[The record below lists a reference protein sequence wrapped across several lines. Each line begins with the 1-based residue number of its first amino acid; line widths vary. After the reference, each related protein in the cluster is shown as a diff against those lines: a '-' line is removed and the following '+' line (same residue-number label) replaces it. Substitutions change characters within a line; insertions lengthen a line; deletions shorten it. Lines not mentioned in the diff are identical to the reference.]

1 MVATSAALTLSG
13 VPFMGPVGG
22 ARVGYINGEY
32 VLNPHLDEMDVEALT
47 DRLEPA
53 VEEVVVRHLS
63 ESAIRNILRELSQRE
78 RTVLEERYGFNGE
91 ARTLDDIGRTLGL
104 TRERIRQIENQALKK
119 LRHLGAIAAL
129 APVRRHADADLDE
142 AATS

>member
-1 MVATSAALTLSG
+1 MTELAHLADITLQQLHEIKSL
-13 VPFMGPVGG
+13 PVST
-22 ARVGYINGEY
+22 
-32 VLNPHLDEMDVEALT
+32 HLDETDVEALK

-63 ESAIRNILRELSQRE
+63 QSATRNILRELSQRE

-104 TRERIRQIENQALKK
+104 TRERIRQIENQALEK